1 MCAGDRTTLMWTL
14 VMPEDRKGVEVLGIV
29 SEVKREGGAS
39 HGHRT
44 QTPYTDIII
53 TQARAST

>member
-1 MCAGDRTTLMWTL
+1 MWTL

-44 QTPYTDIII
+44 LAPYTDIII